1 MKFKLVYQV
10 ALSLLIARW
19 KQTLVAAIGVTI
31 SITMFITVLS
41 FMSGLNDM
49 LDGLITNRTAH
60 IRIYKEIKIS
70 ETQPADY
77 VNSKGHNFVSSIKP
91 KNELLCYMMLKLRF
105 PALHIINVYYYVLS
119 ISYPWMLHAT

>member
-10 ALSLLIARW
+10 AFSLLIARW

-49 LDGLITNRTAH
+49 LDGLISNRTAH
-60 IRIYKEIKIS
+60 VRIYKEIQIS
-70 ETQPADY
+70 EKQPADY
-77 VNSKGHNFVSSIKP
+77 VHQKGHNFLDGHK
-91 KNELLCYMMLKLRF
+91 LLNV
-105 PALHIINVYYYVLS
+105 INRIGAMGIFV
-119 ISYPWMLHAT
+119 